1 MLSGTVPFKANNMSD
16 LHKLILKGN
25 PAKIKEISEEA
36 NNLINGLLEIDPKK
50 RLTVD
55 QILSHPW
62 LKNSNDNNGK
72 IKSKS
77 KEIINI
83 VNLFTNAER
92 ILLSKSNVDFRT
104 ANKEDLI
111 ENFTL
116 RNLDTLQEVE
126 QQNVHTKSVI
136 LAPFSS
142 SIKNEELD
150 EKFFLVSELRVENEV
165 VKFIGKAKEA
175 NRNYELNNN
184 GEIDNGILINPDPEE
199 KKSIKEDSPLLS
211 PNSNSLKENNVKSPN
226 SQNEVNNDNLINN
239 RLLSEVPS
247 PGNNSNRNNRKFREN
262 NNSISNASTL
272 ILGKINL

>member
-1 MLSGTVPFKANNMSD
+1 M
-16 LHKLILKGN
+16 
-25 PAKIKEISEEA
+25 
-36 NNLINGLLEIDPKK
+36 
-50 RLTVD
+50 
-55 QILSHPW
+55 
-62 LKNSNDNNGK
+62 
-72 IKSKS
+72 
-77 KEIINI
+77 
-83 VNLFTNAER
+83 NLFTNAER
-92 ILLSKSNVDFRT
+92 ILLSKSNIDFRT

-142 SIKNEELD
+142 SIKNEEL
-150 EKFFLVSELRVENEV
+150 EEEFFLVSELKIENEV
-165 VKFIGKAKEA
+165 VKLIGKAKEA

-199 KKSIKEDSPLLS
+199 KKSLKEDSPVLS
-211 PNSNSLKENNVKSPN
+211 PNSNSLKDNNVKSPN
-226 SQNEVNNDNLINN
+226 SQNELNNENLVNN

-272 ILGKINL
+272 ILGIMCLS